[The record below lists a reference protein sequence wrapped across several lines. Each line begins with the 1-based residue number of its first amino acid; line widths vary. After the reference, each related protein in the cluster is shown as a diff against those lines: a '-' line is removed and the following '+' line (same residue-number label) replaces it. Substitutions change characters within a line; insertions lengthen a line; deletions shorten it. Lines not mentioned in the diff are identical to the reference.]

1 MTKAAVLP
9 VVFDQ
14 ASRASPTVLAASRV
28 VGNMRATRSA
38 RGRND
43 IAMAIHIQ
51 LPSTA
56 QRSPVCTGASAGC
69 FCLTIPHSPSLDRT
83 S

>member
-14 ASRASPTVLAASRV
+14 ASRASPTALAAPRM
-28 VGNMRATRSA
+28 VGK
-38 RGRND
+38 GRH
-43 IAMAIHIQ
+43 AIRP
-51 LPSTA
+51 LA
-56 QRSPVCTGASAGC
+56 QRHRDGHPQPVAAEAKRSHVCTGASAGC
-69 FCLTIPHSPSLDRT
+69 FCMTIPHSPFLDRT

>member
-14 ASRASPTVLAASRV
+14 ASRALPAVLAAWRV
-28 VGNMRATRSA
+28 VGNRRCAVHMRAQRRRDGDPQPVAAKAKRS
-38 RGRND
+38 
-43 IAMAIHIQ
+43 H
-51 LPSTA
+51 
-56 QRSPVCTGASAGC
+56 VCTGASAGC
-69 FCLTIPHSPSLDRT
+69 VCMTIPHSPSLDRT